1 MGWCCKGDA
10 ALGHAFEPLSY
21 QVWGACIEV
30 QRQLGPHCMEVDYQ
44 RALELALAKR
54 GLAFMRE
61 AEIPIVFDGVVVTR
75 RRVDFVIWD
84 AEATLILEIKAAKAI
99 RPEDHE
105 QCLLYLRNGNF
116 RVCLLANF
124 GETPLGKAR
133 KVHSPN
139 APALYGP
146 HP

>member
-1 MGWCCKGDA
+1 
-10 ALGHAFEPLSY
+10 LGHPFEPLSY
-21 QVWGACIEV
+21 KVWGACIEV

-54 GLAFMRE
+54 GLEFIRE
-61 AEIPIVFDGVVVTR
+61 AEIPITFDGIEITR
-75 RRVDFVIWD
+75 RRVDFVVWD
-84 AEATLILEIKAAKAI
+84 NEATLILEVKAAKAVK
-99 RPEDHE
+99 PEDHE

-124 GETPLGKAR
+124 GEVPLGKMR
-133 KVHSPN
+133 KVHSPV

>member
-1 MGWCCKGDA
+1 MGYT
-10 ALGHAFEPLSY
+10 FEPLSY
-21 QVWGACIEV
+21 AVWGACIEV

-54 GLAFMRE
+54 GLEFIRE
-61 AEIPIVFDGVVVTR
+61 AEIPITFDGVEVTR

-84 AEATLILEIKAAKAI
+84 DTATLLLEIKAAKSI
-99 RPEDHE
+99 RPEDQE

-124 GETPLGKAR
+124 GQVPLGKER
-133 KVHSPN
+133 KVYSPT
-139 APALYGP
+139 AEAIYGP

>member
-1 MGWCCKGDA
+1 MRYT
-10 ALGHAFEPLSY
+10 FEPLSY
-21 QVWGACIEV
+21 AVWGACIEV
-30 QRQLGPHCMEVDYQ
+30 QRQLGPHFMEVDYQ

-54 GLAFMRE
+54 GLEFIRE
-61 AEIPIVFDGVVVTR
+61 AEIPITFDGVEVTR

-84 AEATLILEIKAAKAI
+84 DTATLLLETKAAKTI
-99 RPEDHE
+99 RPEDQE

-124 GETPLGKAR
+124 GQVPLGKER
-133 KVHSPN
+133 KVYTPTGQ
-139 APALYGP
+139 AMYGP

>member
-1 MGWCCKGDA
+1 MG
-10 ALGHAFEPLSY
+10 HVFEPLSY
-21 QVWGACIEV
+21 AVWGACIEV

-54 GLAFMRE
+54 GLEYIRE
-61 AEIPIVFDGVVVTR
+61 AEIPITFDGVEVTR

-84 AEATLILEIKAAKAI
+84 ASATIILETKAAKEVK
-99 RPEDHE
+99 PEDFE

-124 GETPLGKAR
+124 GQAPLGKWR
-133 KVHSPN
+133 RVHT
-139 APALYGP
+139 ATGAALYGP